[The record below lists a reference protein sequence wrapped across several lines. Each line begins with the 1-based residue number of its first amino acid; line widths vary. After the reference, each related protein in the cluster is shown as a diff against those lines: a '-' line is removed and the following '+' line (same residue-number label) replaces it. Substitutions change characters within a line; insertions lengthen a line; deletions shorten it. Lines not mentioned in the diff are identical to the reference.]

1 MKINFKSYWTWYY
14 LVTIL
19 LSIADYIDH
28 ITRTDDRF
36 LQIWLSWF
44 AFTFGAVSLVIAF
57 TYLINKLLKKPL
69 KKALLL
75 AELLAVFI
83 PYFIHIRLTGPL
95 LDMLL
100 FGGGSLNFFAT
111 TSIYILPVS
120 IFLILRAI
128 HWLTIIRPQ
137 AKKVTL

>member
-1 MKINFKSYWTWYY
+1 MKIDFKSYWVWYY
-14 LVTIL
+14 TTTIL

-28 ITRTDDRF
+28 ITRADDRF

-44 AFTFGAVSLVIAF
+44 AFTFGAVTLVILL
-57 TYLINKLLKKPL
+57 TYSLNRLLRRSF

-75 AELLAVFI
+75 AELLSVFI

-95 LDMLL
+95 LDMII
-100 FGGGSLNFFAT
+100 FGGGTLNFFAT
-111 TSIYILPVS
+111 TSIYILPII
-120 IFLILRAI
+120 IFLIIRAL

-137 AKKVTL
+137 TKKISL